1 MSMQG
6 VQQPGAQRPAGRRE
20 AEGVPGIFSA
30 QTTCFLLGGLVGAV
44 VALLFA
50 PKSGRELR
58 GDIADAARQGAD
70 AARERAGE
78 YRERAGE
85 YYEQTRGRA
94 TEFYST
100 AAGRAGEIAQ
110 TARQAAARRTET
122 LSAAIEAGKR
132 AYSDEKRRT
141 ESSALMEPSP
151 NYNEGQS

>member
-1 MSMQG
+1 MSMEG
-6 VQQPGAQRPAGRRE
+6 VQAGRARAAAARRRE
-20 AEGVPGIFSA
+20 AEGAAGSVSTQLA
-30 QTTCFLLGGLVGAV
+30 CFVLGGAVGAV

-58 GDIADAARQGAD
+58 GDIAEAARQGAD
-70 AARERAGE
+70 TA
-78 YRERAGE
+78 RERAGE

-100 AAGRAGEIAQ
+100 ATERAGEFAQ

-122 LSAAIEAGKR
+122 LSAAIDAGKR

-141 ESSALMEPSP
+141 ESSGLMEPAP